1 MSWSLREV
9 LSFFVALLPI
19 LPARIIRMR
28 AKRLRPIVVY
38 TDAMYTD
45 SDTPP
50 GRIGIVIYDPEAPEP
65 GRDAG
70 EAPDSV
76 DFRWRHASAE
86 VTRRDLESMDQ
97 RKQYIT

>member
-19 LPARIIRMR
+19 LPARIICMR
-28 AKRLRPIVVY
+28 VKRLRPIVVY

-76 DFRWRHASAE
+76 NFRWRYASVE
-86 VTRRDLESMDQ
+86 VTRR
-97 RKQYIT
+97 